1 MEDSG
6 DVQRA
11 YRAVMEPEGLTCYG
25 VKIGESD
32 LYVCTRGDARAAALV
47 SLRRHRGELEAYLAS
62 HSGFGTSFK
71 PVPAAGEAPGIVADM
86 AAAGMEMPMSI
97 GRIVNSTVLTVES
110 LLTKVGPPWLEVMLT
125 GLKFVLNLVRRPKPA
140 EPTKAASHE

>member
-1 MEDSG
+1 MAIWLQIILG
-6 DVQRA
+6 IVLL
-11 YRAVMEPEGLTCYG
+11 AVCA
-25 VKIGESD
+25 
-32 LYVCTRGDARAAALV
+32 CLV
-47 SLRRHRGELEAYLAS
+47 PLLLQLRRTATSVQQLAESAREDLRQIAADVHHLRGRADVL
-62 HSGFGTSFK
+62 
-71 PVPAAGEAPGIVADM
+71 ADM